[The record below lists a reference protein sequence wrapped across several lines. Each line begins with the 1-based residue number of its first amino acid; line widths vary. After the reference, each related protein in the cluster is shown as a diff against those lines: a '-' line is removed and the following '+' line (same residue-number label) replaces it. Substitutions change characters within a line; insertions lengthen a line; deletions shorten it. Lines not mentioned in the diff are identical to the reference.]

1 MLLKK
6 KHIIYKL
13 VIHMPLLSNNQK
25 IDYLGRNKMLIVCVD
40 KFRPRLP
47 AMPAEVYEN
56 RFSIIHVHYYFLK

>member
-1 MLLKK
+1 
-6 KHIIYKL
+6 
-13 VIHMPLLSNNQK
+13 MPLLSNNQK